1 MPEKIDGKLVVVGAV
16 PTTSDE
22 LSKSLSSGNFSL
34 SSKNFQTLGG
44 KPVPASPAAE
54 PQAPASPAPAPAST
68 GATAKP

>member
-1 MPEKIDGKLVVVGAV
+1 MPEKIDAKLVVVGTV
-16 PTTSDE
+16 PTTSDK
-22 LSKSLSSGNFSL
+22 LSKSL